1 MNVWSKLSPPLSLS
15 SLSFSLSLS
24 LSLSSRAQEERER
37 EAQLRGP
44 PKLNR
49 DEAATRIQK
58 VQETK
63 RNETICMYCTCT
75 FVGMERIFT
84 KEEDCRHEK

>member
-1 MNVWSKLSPPLSLS
+1 MYGLWSKLSLPLSL
-15 SLSFSLSLS
+15 FLSLS

-63 RNETICMYCTCT
+63 RKMRQYLCT
-75 FVGMERIFT
+75 VRV
-84 KEEDCRHEK
+84 HL

>member
-1 MNVWSKLSPPLSLS
+1 MNVWSKLSLS
-15 SLSFSLSLS
+15 SLSLSLS

-63 RNETICMYCTCT
+63 RNETICVYCTCT
-75 FVGMERIFT
+75 FVGMERILS
-84 KEEDCRHEK
+84 KEKDCRHEK

>member
-1 MNVWSKLSPPLSLS
+1 MKGIRYFRHTNMYILYECMDYGVNSLSLSLSLS
-15 SLSFSLSLS
+15 SLFFSLSLS
-24 LSLSSRAQEERER
+24 LSLSPLSLSSRAQEERER

-63 RNETICMYCTCT
+63 RN
-75 FVGMERIFT
+75 
-84 KEEDCRHEK
+84 

>member
-1 MNVWSKLSPPLSLS
+1 MYGVNSLSLSLSLS
-15 SLSFSLSLS
+15 SLSS

-63 RNETICMYCTCT
+63 RKMRQYVCT
-75 FVGMERIFT
+75 V
-84 KEEDCRHEK
+84 HAHL